1 MPHKINE
8 RDKEHGEGGR
18 DVPFY
23 KSDLED
29 VDFALFNF
37 VDEQLNIST
46 NTNKG
51 FKKVPVVWAGS
62 ERAHSIKNS
71 DISRDKI
78 GMVTYPIIAI
88 ERSSVNK
95 NVKKRTIPYAMVDPI
110 GDLKGGTITVNKIIN
125 QKKTSAYANADS
137 HRLHGQ
143 ENFPRYKKGRPI
155 PTKNS
160 KIVYET
166 ITLPL
171 PVYVE
176 LGYKIYL
183 RTEYQQQMNDLLT
196 PFIRVSNAHRRIKI
210 THNQNIYE
218 AFIKEEYTTTNKIIN
233 YESNERIYETV
244 VGIDALGYLIGD
256 GNNQN
261 RPRVVRRENA
271 VDVRIARETVI
282 IDTEDGE
289 FRF

>member
-1 MPHKINE
+1 MPHKPNE
-8 RDKEHGEGGR
+8 RDKEHRTR

-23 KSDLED
+23 KSELED
-29 VDFALFNF
+29 IDYALFRF
-37 VDEQLNIST
+37 VDENLNIST

-62 ERAHSIKNS
+62 ERAHSIKNTNL
-71 DISRDKI
+71 DRDKI
-78 GMVTYPIIAI
+78 GMVKYPIITI

-95 NVKKRTIPYAMVDPI
+95 NIKKRTIPYAQVDPV

-137 HRLHGQ
+137 FRLHNQ
-143 ENFPRYKKGRPI
+143 ENYPRHKKGRNDMVQ
-155 PTKNS
+155 NS

-183 RTEYQQQMNDLLT
+183 RTEYQEQMNDLLT
-196 PFIRVSNAHRRIKI
+196 PFIRVSNGHRRIKL
-210 THNQNIYE
+210 THNRNIYE
-218 AFIKEEYTTTNKIIN
+218 AFINEEYTMTNKIIN

-244 VGIDALGYLIGD
+244 VGVEALGYLIGD
-256 GNNQN
+256 GNNQK

-271 VDVRIARETVI
+271 VDVRIARERVI
-282 IDTEDGE
+282 IDTDDGE